1 LKALFAVALRFD
13 ENLHQMRS
21 RFSDNLNYSSAATE
35 KASEFRAEKRASN
48 RLFTNQPLIH
58 QATPHKPWAEI
69 AVRIFRVFPLKWRF
83 GPAPT
88 RRP

>member
-1 LKALFAVALRFD
+1 LKALFAAALQFD
-13 ENLHQMRS
+13 ENSHQMRS
-21 RFSDNLNYSSAATE
+21 RFSDNLNDTSAATE
-35 KASEFRAEKRASN
+35 EAAEFRAEERASN

-58 QATPHKPWAEI
+58 QATPHKPWAKI
-69 AVRIFRVFPLKWRF
+69 AVRIFGVFALKWRF